1 MQTFRALIT
10 EISPEGK
17 ASTALKSLP
26 FTFLPESDVL
36 IKVAYSSL
44 NYKDALSASG
54 HKGITR
60 NFPHIPG
67 IDAAGVVVSDLSGKF
82 QTGARVVVTGFD
94 MGMNS
99 HGGLSEYIRVPA
111 NWVIEIPTQLPTRI
125 AMQWGTAGLTAAM
138 AIDALI
144 TNQLSPNMGD
154 VLVTGS
160 TGGVG
165 MISIRLLSH
174 LGFSVVALSG
184 KPALEEL
191 LKKLGALRVISRQQF
206 AEEPL
211 RALYAMEYAGAIDTL
226 GGNYLVQV
234 VKRLQYGG
242 SVAVCGMAAGV
253 ELPMQVYPFILRGTR
268 MLGIYSAESPL
279 SYKHAMWEKISDVW
293 AVDLENICQEIK
305 LEEVPF
311 VLEDM
316 IAGNTSG
323 RFVVKI

>member
-111 NWVIEIPTQLPTRI
+111 NLVIEIPTQLPTRI
-125 AMQWGTAGLTAAM
+125 ACL
-138 AIDALI
+138 
-144 TNQLSPNMGD
+144 
-154 VLVTGS
+154 
-160 TGGVG
+160 
-165 MISIRLLSH
+165 
-174 LGFSVVALSG
+174 
-184 KPALEEL
+184 
-191 LKKLGALRVISRQQF
+191 
-206 AEEPL
+206 
-211 RALYAMEYAGAIDTL
+211 
-226 GGNYLVQV
+226 
-234 VKRLQYGG
+234 
-242 SVAVCGMAAGV
+242 
-253 ELPMQVYPFILRGTR
+253 
-268 MLGIYSAESPL
+268 
-279 SYKHAMWEKISDVW
+279 
-293 AVDLENICQEIK
+293 
-305 LEEVPF
+305 
-311 VLEDM
+311 
-316 IAGNTSG
+316 
-323 RFVVKI
+323 

>member
-1 MQTFRALIT
+1 MQSFRALVT
-10 EISPEGK
+10 EISSVGQ
-17 ASTALKSLP
+17 ASTALQILP
-26 FTFLPESDVL
+26 LTFLPESEVL

-67 IDAAGVVVSDLSGKF
+67 IDAAGVVVSDVSGKF
-82 QTGARVVVTGFD
+82 PTGTRVLVTGFD

-111 NWVIEIPTQLPTRI
+111 NWVIEIPAQLPSRI

-138 AIDALI
+138 AVEALI
-144 TNQLSPNMGD
+144 ANQLSPEKGE
-154 VLVTGS
+154 VLVTGA

-184 KPALEEL
+184 KPALEET
-191 LKKLGALRVISRQQF
+191 LKGLGASRVISRQHF
-206 AEEPL
+206 SEEPVK
-211 RALYAMEYAGAIDTL
+211 ALYPMEYAGAIDTL
-226 GGNYLVQV
+226 GGDYLVQV
-234 VKRLQYGG
+234 VKRLNFGG

-253 ELPMQVYPFILRGTR
+253 ELPLQAYPFILRGTR

-279 SYKHAMWEKISDVW
+279 SYKQVLWDKIAEIWS
-293 AVDLENICQEIK
+293 VDLEGLSQEIN
-305 LEEVPF
+305 LEEVPAVF
-311 VLEDM
+311 EKML
-316 IAGNTSG
+316 AGNSSG
-323 RFVVKI
+323 RFLVKI